1 MTPHRDRSPTRP
13 AGIAGREGELPL
25 AAARVLALLDA
36 SRFGLAALGAAVHVA
51 ERQGRELLVLYVEDQ
66 DLLLSAAF
74 PFAREIGGYS
84 GRVRR
89 LSVAGLEAGLARQ
102 GEQLRRA
109 LELAVAGRGVRHSLC
124 VRRGRVVEETLS
136 LTVPGD
142 LLLLGKAG
150 LTGRT
155 GAWQGS
161 TGRGLI
167 LAAPCPV
174 VIWDEAQG
182 AVSTGPLRVLTP
194 GIDGEPPPVPDPL
207 SALFGAVEPIPRA
220 DAASLARRL
229 AVFRGGALL
238 LRRDDLRVL
247 MDEVPDWLSRV
258 TIPVIV
264 VP

>member
-1 MTPHRDRSPTRP
+1 MRP
-13 AGIAGREGELPL
+13 PSGPESGGPVPL
-25 AAARVLALLDA
+25 GATRVLALLDA
-36 SRFGLAALGAAVHVA
+36 SRLGLVALSAAVQVA
-51 ERQGRELLVLYVEDQ
+51 EQQGRELLALYVEDK

-74 PFAREIGGYS
+74 PFAREVGGCS

-109 LELAVAGRGVRHSLC
+109 LDLAVAGRGVRHSLC

-136 LTVPGD
+136 LTLPGD

-150 LTGRT
+150 RT
-155 GAWQGS
+155 GGWQERA
-161 TGRGLI
+161 GRGLI

-182 AVSTGPLRVLTP
+182 ALSTGPLRMMARDA
-194 GIDGEPPPVPDPL
+194 DGESTSVPEPL
-207 SALFGAVEPIPRA
+207 SALFAGIEMLPRE
-220 DAASLARRL
+220 DAACLVRRL
-229 AVFRGGALL
+229 SMCRSGALMV
-238 LRRDDLRVL
+238 RRDDLRAL